1 MGGERQVGAVTL
13 TTEEAVLELRRD
25 PRYTDLVRDAYL
37 GPDVEENAARFLA
50 SEEFAAVLRLLGDRA
65 RGGSVLD
72 VGAGTG
78 IAAYAFARSG
88 AREVVALEPD
98 EGDVVGQGAMRRISA
113 GLPITIATGV
123 GEALPFPEARFDV
136 VYARQVLHHANDL
149 DALVRECAR
158 VLVPGGI
165 VLATREHVVDD
176 AAQLRA
182 FLASHPVH
190 QLAGGE
196 NAHSL
201 DAYRAAFRGAGLVRL
216 KVLGPYDSVINAFP
230 AFRDEQ
236 SLADH
241 PRRVLEGWFGA
252 VGRLVARIPGAQGV
266 VRRSI
271 DEPVPGRLYS
281 FVGRKS

>member
-1 MGGERQVGAVTL
+1 VRVVTL
-13 TTEEAVLELRRD
+13 TTEQAVLELRRN
-25 PRYTDLVRDAYL
+25 PRYADLVRDAYL
-37 GPDVEENAARFLA
+37 GPDVEGNAARFLA

-78 IAAYAFARSG
+78 VASYAFARSG

-98 EGDVVGQGAMRRISA
+98 SGDVVGQGAIRRISN

-123 GEALPFPEARFDV
+123 GEALPFPDARFDV
-136 VYARQVLHHANDL
+136 VYARQVLHHASDL

-158 VLVPGGI
+158 VVVPGGI

-176 AAQLRA
+176 EAQLRA

-201 DAYRAAFRGAGLVRL
+201 EAYRAAFRRAGLVRL
-216 KVLGPYDSVINAFP
+216 RVLGPYDSVINAFP
-230 AFRDEQ
+230 AFQDER
-236 SLADH
+236 SLAEY
-241 PRRVLEGWFGA
+241 PRRVLEGWFGT
-252 VGRLVARIPGAQGV
+252 VGRLVARVPGVQGV
-266 VRRSI
+266 VRRWI

-281 FVGRKS
+281 FVGRKL